1 MRFLGSCRR
10 CIASYPLLSLQ
21 RCCAAAPPPALL
33 CVLPMRH
40 QVCFIIIST
49 CPRQSPYF
57 LLFLEEEGYVQSA
70 CSGGMGLTCPLWL
83 PSMLFLMQ
91 EINPWLKPVYY
102 VSFSQTSEILF
113 GKSFICLRSF
123 KQSSGLLLAFYPS
136 PYIVLLCRLF
146 HLGFILH
153 VSLLLSTFCSFPSF
167 SSVHPVFK
175 IHPGASFTSLLITV
189 PLRCAWEL
197 LGGLSGGKDKWIWI
211 LTASIEE
218 YLIEFPRKD
227 D

>member
-83 PSMLFLMQ
+83 PSVLFLMQ

-136 PYIVLLCRLF
+136 PVFQSYYVDYSIWVLFCMYHYFSLPSAASLASAQSILYSR
-146 HLGFILH
+146 FIQVPPLPPS
-153 VSLLLSTFCSFPSF
+153 SLQC
-167 SSVHPVFK
+167 
-175 IHPGASFTSLLITV
+175 
-189 PLRCAWEL
+189 RCAVHENCWE
-197 LGGLSGGKDKWIWI
+197 GSVGEKIN
-211 LTASIEE
+211 
-218 YLIEFPRKD
+218 EFGS
-227 D
+227 